1 RVPANPQI
9 TYQYIQNILII
20 NEIKPYKKEEDI
32 VVKKLNLVKWM
43 FQQIHSGFVAI
54 KTVNDAKKFY
64 NTWNLY
70 ISNNID
76 DDNYFQYK
84 SKTEE
89 YLAMLF
95 AKWIKINVVSET
107 ELPPSIPDVIA
118 GSRRIREEDSDDDE
132 SRRSKAKGRIL

>member
-1 RVPANPQI
+1 MIERVSTNPQI

-20 NEIKPYKKEEDI
+20 NELKLYKKEEDI
-32 VVKKLNLVKWM
+32 II

-64 NTWNLY
+64 DTWNLY

-95 AKWIKINVVSET
+95 AKWIKINVVSGT
-107 ELPPSIPDVIA
+107 DLPPGIPDAIA
-118 GSRRIREEDSDDDE
+118 GSRR
-132 SRRSKAKGRIL
+132 K